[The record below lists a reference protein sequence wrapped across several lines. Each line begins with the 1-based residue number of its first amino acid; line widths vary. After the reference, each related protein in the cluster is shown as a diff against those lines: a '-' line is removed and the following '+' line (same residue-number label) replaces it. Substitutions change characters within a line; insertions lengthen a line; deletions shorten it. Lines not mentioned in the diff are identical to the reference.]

1 MARKKKET
9 YLKRTGKVSLNI
21 KVTED
26 LDTRLKSA
34 REEARKQGFMFNVSQ
49 LVQTMLEDE
58 LEKVEIELRKENPEY
73 SYKQT
78 KLNIE

>member
-1 MARKKKET
+1 MARSKKGS
-9 YLKRTGKVSLNI
+9 YLKKTGKVSLNI

-26 LDTRLKSA
+26 LDIRLKSA

-49 LVQTMLEDE
+49 LVQAMLEDE
-58 LEKVEIELRKENPEY
+58 LQKVEIELRKENPEY

>member
-9 YLKRTGKVSLNI
+9 YLKKTGKVSLNI
-21 KVTED
+21 KITDE

-49 LVQTMLEDE
+49 LVQIMLEDE
-58 LEKVEIELRKENPEY
+58 LEKVEKELRENNPEY
-73 SYKQT
+73 THKQQRMD
-78 KLNIE
+78 LE

>member
-1 MARKKKET
+1 MARTRKET
-9 YLKRTGKVSLNI
+9 YLKKTGKVSLNI
-21 KVTED
+21 KITED

-49 LVQTMLEDE
+49 LVQAMLEDE
-58 LEKVEIELRKENPEY
+58 LEKVEKELRKENPNY
-73 SYKQT
+73 DYKQE